1 MALESFEF
9 GQTEKLTD
17 RLSELVR
24 KYPKGV
30 GIFKEFL
37 QNADDARAT
46 TLKVFLDLRAFP
58 TANLPDPRMAAL
70 QGPALVFVNDRPFSM
85 EDWKKIQ
92 EIGNSGKAMNVA
104 KTGRFGLGF
113 NSVYNVSDYPM
124 ILTNDCLGIFDP
136 HFNIVANNSGK
147 PGKGWL
153 LKNLWSDSADLLAPF
168 EEFGLANGQSKFD
181 ATIFRLPLRDVESAK
196 RSEIFNEPFE
206 LEDFENITSTAE
218 EHASGM
224 VLFLNSVLSFEVS
237 KIHENGEL
245 EQVLSLDTKNAD
257 EVQLEKEKLLITEK
271 VQNQTQSKGTFEE
284 KLEPVLQFLTNPW
297 KLWENGNIHLRR
309 KILKMA
315 FLERISYDR
324 FEGARTTQ
332 ISLPFKAL
340 GCSSD
345 HEVFLGAAEKTRT
358 STGVTPQRP
367 QRCAS
372 TNSATAAEE

>member
-257 EVQLEKEKLLITEK
+257 EVQLEKEKLQKTLASSADDILS
-271 VQNQTQSKGTFEE
+271 Q
-284 KLEPVLQFLTNPW
+284 LQFV
-297 KLWENGNIHLRR
+297 G
-309 KILKMA
+309 
-315 FLERISYDR
+315 S
-324 FEGARTTQ
+324 
-332 ISLPFKAL
+332 
-340 GCSSD
+340 
-345 HEVFLGAAEKTRT
+345 
-358 STGVTPQRP
+358 
-367 QRCAS
+367 
-372 TNSATAAEE
+372 EESFYSHQL